1 MAGSILKRHKRI
13 VGKILETENISSE
26 ISILKKQNKNIVLV
40 GGCFDI
46 LHLGHLLF
54 LEAAK
59 KEGNI
64 LIVLLE
70 SDANIKKRQGNN
82 RPINNAHSRQ
92 IIVSSI
98 KSVDYV
104 IPLKGVTSDLEY
116 DRLMSQI
123 KPDVVAITEGDSQ
136 TEKRKIQCEETGTKL
151 KTVIKLIDNN
161 STTALIN
168 KIK

>member
-70 SDANIKKRQGNN
+70 SDENIKKRKGNN